1 MLGLFHS
8 VFRLIEAYST
18 HLLSLSRH
26 SQRDLVSNIF
36 QMLARC
42 LFFAF
47 HRAGSYIFW
56 KKFSLFS
63 CPALVCLERRCLSY
77 FSNFDVV
84 SKGPIKVDSTVM
96 IASDSDSRSLA
107 SIFI

>member
-1 MLGLFHS
+1 MLGFFHS

-42 LFFAF
+42 LFLHFVVLAHTHF
-47 HRAGSYIFW
+47 GKS
-56 KKFSLFS
+56 SLFS
-63 CPALVCLERRCLSY
+63 PVLHWSA
-77 FSNFDVV
+77 
-84 SKGPIKVDSTVM
+84 
-96 IASDSDSRSLA
+96 
-107 SIFI
+107 